1 MKLFKK
7 KYTEKELIAFGN
19 YLLSK
24 ERHNRIKY
32 DTFRK
37 VRPNYHDLKKEVH
50 HADIEN
56 FKTYQKYKK
65 VLEQNNNYCSKIFD
79 LTQLD

>member
-1 MKLFKK
+1 MKIFKK

-32 DTFRK
+32 DENWK
-37 VRPNYHDLKKEVH
+37 VKPNYHQLKKEVH
-50 HADIEN
+50 HADVEN
-56 FKTYQKYKK
+56 FKASQRVKMAANGIIIVAPKF
-65 VLEQNNNYCSKIFD
+65 LRPID
-79 LTQLD
+79 L

>member
-1 MKLFKK
+1 MRLFKK
-7 KYTEKELIAFGN
+7 KYTEEELIAFGN

-32 DTFRK
+32 DENWK
-37 VRPNYHDLKKEVH
+37 AKPNYHDLKKEVH

-56 FKTYQKYKK
+56 FKVSQRIKMAANGIIIVKPK
-65 VLEQNNNYCSKIFD
+65 FLRPLD
-79 LTQLD
+79 L